1 MSVARAH
8 IRVSDAYGNRRAAI
22 ALEGSFYE
30 LGNDAARAGHRDY
43 IHLSGSGVAARHAR
57 LLHRDGTWSVTPLTP
72 AGLRLGRLELAQD
85 QSATLP
91 GGTELWLGNNLLQLM
106 LPAQSISDLVSNAEL
121 SDLELMMNEAL
132 LDYEDKRRD
141 LFDGDEAQRETLLA
155 AELDR
160 LIDRELDLAGKPGM
174 IAMVN
179 RFCAEALRRP
189 LISACLMSGTRG
201 DIELSF
207 SQLNADQRNRSI
219 ELREELASELALDMT
234 ADSTAED
241 LKRLHAGFPE
251 AYRAISGMI
260 GETFKLAL
268 IRDAIR
274 ERVLGL
280 FFRLGPIQFLLDID
294 AISEIMVCGPDRI
307 FVEKGNA
314 MFETGL
320 DFASDKELFTV
331 AARIAGRDGKQ
342 LTEGAPLADARLEDG
357 SRSNIVASPTALNGL
372 SLTIRKFGKKHWRVS
387 DLRRNRALSLPMERF
402 LEACVLARKNII
414 ISGGTGSGKTTLL
427 NALAM
432 FVPGDERIVTIEDT
446 SELRLTNRNLVTL
459 EARRANVDGRGEISI
474 RDLVKNALRMRPDR
488 IVVGECRAGETLDM
502 LQAMNTGHSGSMTT
516 AHANSPQD
524 LILRLETMVLQSGQD
539 LPIHAIRQQISAAID
554 LVVQVRKTP
563 SLDPDAPPL
572 ARQRTIV
579 EIAELGDFDPETG
592 QIPVNPIFELAQQ
605 GTGQGTGLGH
615 TISGYIPAF
624 FEEMT
629 ERGLIDIES
638 FFDTEEE
645 SVTEPGARNAA

>member
-1 MSVARAH
+1 MSIARAH
-8 IRVSDAYGNRRAAI
+8 IRVCDAYGNRKAAV
-22 ALEGSFYE
+22 ALDGTYYE
-30 LGNDAARAGHRDY
+30 LGSDVARAGASDY
-43 IHLSGSGVAARHAR
+43 VLLTGSGVTPRHAR
-57 LLHRDGTWSVTPLTP
+57 LMYLDDAWHVIPLTP
-72 AGLRLGRLELAQD
+72 SGARLGRQELGKDSKAVVE
-85 QSATLP
+85 SGA
-91 GGTELWLGNNLLQLM
+91 ELWLGNNMLQLL
-106 LPAQSISDLVSNAEL
+106 LPNASVSDVLTNSEL
-121 SDLELMMNEAL
+121 ADIELMMNEAL
-132 LDYEDKRRD
+132 LDYEDRRRD
-141 LFDGDEAQRETLLA
+141 LFDGDEAQREMLLS

-160 LIDRELDLAGKPGM
+160 LIDLELDVAGKPGM
-174 IAMVN
+174 VSTIN
-179 RFCAEALRRP
+179 RYAAEALRRP

-201 DIELSF
+201 DVELAY
-207 SQLNADQRNRSI
+207 SQLNAEQRTRAV
-219 ELREELASELALDMT
+219 ELREELASELRLEMT
-234 ADSTAED
+234 ADSTKSD
-241 LKRLHAGFPE
+241 LERLHEEFPK
-251 AYRAISGMI
+251 AYAAISGLI

-268 IRDAIR
+268 IRDAVR
-274 ERVLGL
+274 EKVLGL

-320 DFASDKELFTV
+320 SFASDNELFTV

-387 DLRRNRALSLPMERF
+387 DLRRNRAMSLPMERF
-402 LEACVLARKNII
+402 LEAAVLARKNVI

-432 FVPGDERIVTIEDT
+432 FVPEDERIVTIEDT
-446 SELRLTNRNLVTL
+446 SELRLANRNLVTL

-488 IVVGECRAGETLDM
+488 IVVGECRGGETLDM

-516 AHANSPQD
+516 AHANSPED

-539 LPIHAIRQQISAAID
+539 LPLHAIRQQISAAID
-554 LVVQVRKTP
+554 LVLQVRKTP
-563 SLDPDAPPL
+563 SLAPDAPPL

-579 EIAELGDFDPETG
+579 EIAELGDFDPDTG
-592 QIPVNPIFELAQQ
+592 LIPVNPIFELASDD
-605 GTGQGTGLGH
+605 GQLRH
-615 TISGYIPAF
+615 TISGYIPSF
-624 FEEMT
+624 FEEMS
-629 ERGLIDIES
+629 ERGLIQIES
-638 FFDTEEE
+638 FFEEAE
-645 SVTEPGARNAA
+645 QREEAHAA

>member
-8 IRVSDAYGNRRAAI
+8 IRVSDAYGNRKAAI
-22 ALEGSFYE
+22 LLDGTYYE
-30 LGNDAARAGHRDY
+30 LGSDQARAGASDY
-43 IHLSGSGVAARHAR
+43 ILLTGSGVTPRHAR
-57 LLHRDGTWSVTPLTP
+57 LMWINNCWMVTPLTA
-72 AGLRLGRLELAQD
+72 AGARIGRRDVAKDESAEL
-85 QSATLP
+85 T
-91 GGTELWLGNNLLQLM
+91 GGTELWLGNNMAQLM
-106 LPAQSISDLVSNAEL
+106 LPNTSVSDAVTNSDL

-132 LDYEDKRRD
+132 LDFEDRRRD
-141 LFDGDEAQRETLLA
+141 LFDGDEAQREALLS

-160 LIDRELDLAGKPGM
+160 LIDLELNLAGKPGM
-174 IAMVN
+174 IATVN
-179 RFCAEALRRP
+179 RYCAEALRRP
-189 LISACLMSGTRG
+189 LISACLMAGTRG
-201 DIELSF
+201 DVELTY
-207 SQLNADQRNRSI
+207 SQLNDDQRAKSV
-219 ELREELASELALDMT
+219 ELREELASELRLSMT
-234 ADSTAED
+234 ANSTKED
-241 LKRLHAGFPE
+241 LERLHENFE
-251 AYRAISGMI
+251 AAYKEISGLI

-274 ERVLGL
+274 EKVLGL

-320 DFASDKELFTV
+320 GFASDNELFTV
-331 AARIAGRDGKQ
+331 AARIAARDGKQ
-342 LTEGAPLADARLEDG
+342 LTEGAPLADARLADG
-357 SRSNIVASPTALNGL
+357 SRSNIVATPTALNGL

-387 DLRRNRALSLPMERF
+387 DLRRNRAMSLPMERF
-402 LEACVLARKNII
+402 LEASVLARKNVI

-432 FVPGDERIVTIEDT
+432 FVPEDERIVTIEDT

-474 RDLVKNALRMRPDR
+474 TDLVKNALRMRPDR
-488 IVVGECRAGETLDM
+488 IVVGECRGGETLDM

-516 AHANSPQD
+516 AHANSPED

-563 SLDPDAPPL
+563 SLAPDAPPL

-592 QIPVNPIFELAQQ
+592 QIPVNPIFELASDD
-605 GTGQGTGLGH
+605 GVLRH
-615 TISGYIPAF
+615 TISGYIPSF
-624 FEEMT
+624 FEEMA
-629 ERGLIDIES
+629 ERDLIRIET
-638 FFDTEEE
+638 FFDEIEGE
-645 SVTEPGARNAA
+645 ARDAA